1 MFRKEWVV
9 QIKEMLNT
17 DDENSLPKVF
27 KLLRVATFLLNE
39 KPEAYIPQFLSL
51 GPLHHWRL
59 EKNYMDSS
67 SVRGKLSKT
76 ETYKCSCVAK
86 LSKKLRNGGKSFY
99 NIVDMIE
106 QMMPEIAG
114 FYDWPISTTKED
126 DYSKNFALMMAVDS
140 SFLLRFLFNLFRFHD
155 LSQPMGAND
164 DSNPSNAKLDADV
177 VRLCSTLRFSFVC
190 DIMKLENQIPLYVMK
205 GVFEKLKETLIIDKS
220 HQETLII
227 DKGHRYFN
235 LLLQKMGKEFSPFR
249 VPEIGEA
256 ERKQMN
262 LIDDEPHLLGCMHSF
277 VSPFL
282 QMIACGQARKPN
294 QTLLA
299 RLKMFFEKLLMRLC
313 RRFLTTNPNIERQIL
328 KGISAGQ
335 LDRAGIKL
343 KSFSNMADK
352 IRVEMEDCSGT
363 LYLPAIAVSDPTT
376 EVFLR
381 NMVALEFND
390 ASRQMSVTR
399 YVALMGCLIQSP
411 DDVRLLKDRDI
422 IYREYSP
429 FTDEAIVALWNSL
442 SQPSFTGA
450 LMNVSDV
457 KVTRAL
463 EEVLAKNYR
472 KLYYWNEIKQMI
484 WGFKTIWGLMDYFS
498 SWKFIAPLS
507 GFLILA
513 MTAIQTYCTFTA
525 WLVSKQ

>member
-1 MFRKEWVV
+1 
-9 QIKEMLNT
+9 
-17 DDENSLPKVF
+17 
-27 KLLRVATFLLNE
+27 
-39 KPEAYIPQFLSL
+39 
-51 GPLHHWRL
+51 
-59 EKNYMDSS
+59 
-67 SVRGKLSKT
+67 
-76 ETYKCSCVAK
+76 
-86 LSKKLRNGGKSFY
+86 
-99 NIVDMIE
+99 
-106 QMMPEIAG
+106 
-114 FYDWPISTTKED
+114 
-126 DYSKNFALMMAVDS
+126 
-140 SFLLRFLFNLFRFHD
+140 
-155 LSQPMGAND
+155 
-164 DSNPSNAKLDADV
+164 
-177 VRLCSTLRFSFVC
+177 
-190 DIMKLENQIPLYVMK
+190 
-205 GVFEKLKETLIIDKS
+205 
-220 HQETLII
+220 
-227 DKGHRYFN
+227 
-235 LLLQKMGKEFSPFR
+235 
-249 VPEIGEA
+249 
-256 ERKQMN
+256 
-262 LIDDEPHLLGCMHSF
+262 
-277 VSPFL
+277 
-282 QMIACGQARKPN
+282 
-294 QTLLA
+294 
-299 RLKMFFEKLLMRLC
+299 MRLC

-363 LYLPAIAVSDPTT
+363 LYLPTIAVSDPTT

-422 IYREYSP
+422 IYQEYSP